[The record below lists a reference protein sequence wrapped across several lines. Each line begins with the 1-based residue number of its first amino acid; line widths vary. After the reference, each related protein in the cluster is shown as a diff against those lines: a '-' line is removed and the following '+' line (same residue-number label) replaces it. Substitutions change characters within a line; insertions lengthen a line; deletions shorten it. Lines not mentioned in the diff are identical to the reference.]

1 MTPELESLLRAT
13 TAMQVAIY
21 EAIDGEL
28 PGRLLSRTLMKH
40 ENAITA
46 RVKAVIAAAKKAD

>member
-1 MTPELESLLRAT
+1 MIVKQLDGTKKPAYPASL
-13 TAMQVAIY
+13 
-21 EAIDGEL
+21 
-28 PGRLLSRTLMKH
+28 LMKH